1 MNPSR
6 IFILR
11 PVATTML
18 MVGILLAGIT
28 AYKLLPVSALPEV
41 DYPIIQV
48 ITFYPGASPDVM
60 ASSVTAP
67 LERQFGQVPG
77 LQQMTS
83 TSSDGSSVITL
94 QFNLSLSIDI
104 AEQEVQQS
112 INASGTFLPA
122 DLPTPPIYSKTN
134 PADTPILTLALTS
147 TDLPLSKVE
156 DLADTRLAPKISQL
170 PGVGLVSI
178 SGGQKPAV
186 RIQANPTSMAS
197 YGLNL
202 EDLRTAIVAANVN
215 QAKGNFDGSHQAYQI
230 GANDQLLSS
239 GDYAPL
245 IIAFKNGAP
254 VKLVDVADV
263 IDDAENIRQ
272 AAWMNQTPAVIL
284 NIQRQPGANIIS
296 VVDSI
301 KQLLPQ
307 LTTSLPLSIRVS
319 ILTDR
324 TTTIRASVSDVQFE
338 LMLTVGLVVLVM
350 FVFLRSIAATIIP
363 SVAVPLSLIATFAI
377 MYLLGYS
384 LNNLTLMALTIST
397 GFVVDDAIVMI
408 ENITR
413 YIEAEEGPLEAAL
426 KGSEQIGF
434 TIVSLTIS
442 LIAVLIPLLF
452 MADIVGRLFREFAVT
467 LSVTILAS
475 AAISLTLTPMMSSK
489 LLKHTPE
496 ESQGR
501 FFRASERAF
510 NAVIAFYGR
519 TLKWVLGFQLVTLL
533 VAIATL
539 GLTIFL
545 FLIIPKGFFPI
556 QDTGVIQGVSEAA
569 QSVSFPEMSNQQQQL
584 TKIILQDPAVDNLSS
599 FIGIDGTNTT
609 LNSGRILIN
618 LKPIAT
624 RKINANAVIQRLQ
637 PELAKVP
644 GITLFM
650 QPVQDLSV
658 EDRVSRTQFQYTLED
673 PNVDELNTY
682 APQMLAKMQQLPQ
695 LSDVAS
701 DQQVQGLRAKLVFD
715 RNTAARFGITTAA
728 IDQTLYDAYGQR
740 EVSVMF
746 TQLNQYH
753 VVLEVSPGFE
763 KNPSDLRDLFIRTAS
778 TTAAVNSAT
787 TTTTGGSASTPVAG
801 VATGSPIQSSAAFP
815 NGGQIPLNTFSHI
828 ETTSAPITVNHQ
840 GQFPVVTLSFNLA
853 PNASLGEAV
862 AAVNKVKDEMG
873 MPPSI
878 QAAYQGTAEAFQTSL
893 ANEPVL
899 VAAAL
904 ITVYL
909 VLGVLYESYIHPITI
924 LSTLPSAGVGALL
937 ALIVCRQ
944 DFSVIALIGIV
955 LLIGIVKKNAIMM
968 IDFALAAERREG
980 MKAEDAIYQACLLRF
995 RPIMMTTMAALLGAL
1010 PLALASGSGSE
1021 LRRPLG
1027 ITIIGG
1033 LLISQLL
1040 TLYTTPVIYI
1050 WFDRLAARFSRKPSV
1065 KKVHPAPSPS
1075 GRVTN
1080 EYFRAIHPEAHRHHT
1095 SGGGDYAGRSRGVPP
1110 ASCLAATSSGF
1121 SDNFRERSFA
1131 GRQSGDDGLIGGNAA
1146 RTSIRTYRRRL
1157 GNDVVK
1163 LPRIH
1168 QYYPAIQS
1176 RSGYRR
1182 SRPRCA
1188 GGHQRRP
1195 GLSANESSEQSFV
1208 SKSES
1213 RGFSDLHARPHFA
1226 ATHQGPDV

>member
-18 MVGILLAGIT
+18 MVGILLAGVA
-28 AYKLLPVSALPEV
+28 AYKQLPVSALPEV

-83 TSSDGSSVITL
+83 VSSDGSSVITL
-94 QFNLSLSIDI
+94 QFTLALSIDV

-112 INASGTFLPA
+112 INASGTYLPA

-134 PADTPILTLALTS
+134 PADTPILTLALSS
-147 TDLPLSKVE
+147 TELPLTKVE

-186 RIQANPTSMAS
+186 RIQANPTVMGS

-239 GDYAPL
+239 ADYAPL
-245 IIAFKNGAP
+245 IIAYKNGAP
-254 VKLVDVADV
+254 VKLTDVASV
-263 IDDAENIRQ
+263 VDDAENIRQ
-272 AAWMNQTPAVIL
+272 AAWMNETPAVIL

-296 VVDSI
+296 VVDRI

-307 LTTSLPLSIRVS
+307 LTSTLPASIKVS
-319 ILTDR
+319 VLTDR

-338 LMLTVGLVVLVM
+338 LMLTVALVVMVM
-350 FVFLRSIAATIIP
+350 FLFLRNLAATIIP
-363 SVAVPLSLIATFAI
+363 SVAVPLSLVATFGV

-413 YIEAEEGPLEAAL
+413 YIEAGEPALRAAL
-426 KGSEQIGF
+426 KGSAQIGF
-434 TIVSLTIS
+434 TIVSLTVS

-452 MADIVGRLFREFAVT
+452 MGDIVGRLFREFAVT

-475 AAISLTLTPMMSSK
+475 AVVSLTLTPMMCSK

-496 ESQGR
+496 ENQGR
-501 FFRASERAF
+501 FYRASENAF
-510 NAVIAFYGR
+510 NAIIAFYGK
-519 TLKWVLGFQLVTLL
+519 TLKWVLQWQVATLL
-533 VAIATL
+533 VAAATL
-539 GLTIFL
+539 VLTIFL
-545 FLIIPKGFFPI
+545 YFVIPKGFFPI

-569 QSVSFPEMSNQQQQL
+569 QSVSFPQMSSQQQQL
-584 TKIILQDPAVDNLSS
+584 TKVILQDPAVDNLSS

-618 LKPIAT
+618 LKPIAV
-624 RKINANAVIQRLQ
+624 RKISASDVIRRLQ

-644 GITLFM
+644 GITLYM

-673 PNVDELNTY
+673 PNVDELNAF
-682 APQMLAKMQQLPQ
+682 APRMLAKLQQLPE

-701 DQQVQGLRAKLVFD
+701 DQQDLGLRAKLVYD
-715 RNTAARFGITTAA
+715 RNTAARFGITTSA

-740 EVSVMF
+740 EVSTMF

-753 VVLEVSPGFE
+753 VVLELKPGFE
-763 KNPSDLRDLFIRTAS
+763 KNPSDLNDLFIRTAAGGS
-778 TTAAVNSAT
+778 SGSSAT
-787 TTTTGGSASTPVAG
+787 PSGGSSGTPSRTSTPSGTLPTPTSASSG
-801 VATGSPIQSSAAFP
+801 TSSTATSIQSSTVFP
-815 NGGQIPLNTFSHI
+815 NGGQIPLSAFSHV
-828 ETTSAPITVNHQ
+828 ETTSAPITVSHQ

-853 PNASLGEAV
+853 PNASLGDAIK
-862 AAVNKVKDEMG
+862 AVNQVHDEMG
-873 MPPSI
+873 MPQSI
-878 QAAYQGTAEAFQTSL
+878 QAAYQGTAEAFQASL
-893 ANEPVL
+893 ANEPIL
-899 VAAAL
+899 IAAAL
-904 ITVYL
+904 ITVYI
-909 VLGVLYESYIHPITI
+909 VLGILYESYIHPLTI
-924 LSTLPSAGVGALL
+924 LSALPSAGVGALL
-937 ALIVCRQ
+937 ALIVLGQ

-968 IDFALAAERREG
+968 IDFALAAERSEG
-980 MKAEDAIYQACLLRF
+980 MQPEEAIYQACLLRF
-995 RPIMMTTMAALLGAL
+995 RPIMMTTMAALLGAV
-1010 PLALASGSGSE
+1010 PLALGSGSGSE

-1050 WFDRLAARFSRKPSV
+1050 WFDRLGTRFSRKRQ
-1065 KKVHPAPSPS
+1065 AE
-1075 GRVTN
+1075 N
-1080 EYFRAIHPEAHRHHT
+1080 
-1095 SGGGDYAGRSRGVPP
+1095 VPP
-1110 ASCLAATSSGF
+1110 EQEPLP
-1121 SDNFRERSFA
+1121 
-1131 GRQSGDDGLIGGNAA
+1131 A
-1146 RTSIRTYRRRL
+1146 R
-1157 GNDVVK
+1157 
-1163 LPRIH
+1163 
-1168 QYYPAIQS
+1168 
-1176 RSGYRR
+1176 
-1182 SRPRCA
+1182 
-1188 GGHQRRP
+1188 
-1195 GLSANESSEQSFV
+1195 
-1208 SKSES
+1208 
-1213 RGFSDLHARPHFA
+1213 
-1226 ATHQGPDV
+1226 